1 MLRHQR
7 DNDNDRLARIEI
19 LEDLRRDTE
28 ELHELATLAIERAMT
43 QRLVSR
49 MLIHDLREVRARRA
63 EEKGPVTPHA
73 AESDARSAPQ
83 STAEKSAPTLAS
95 PARCRRSG
103 AATVGP

>member
-7 DNDNDRLARIEI
+7 DSDNDRLARIEI

-63 EEKGPVTPHA
+63 KEKG
-73 AESDARSAPQ
+73 
-83 STAEKSAPTLAS
+83 
-95 PARCRRSG
+95 
-103 AATVGP
+103 